1 MLLKIKLDINLIMII
16 QNNNYNNENFNE
28 YFKYWDFELS
38 NFQKWAIQGIIEEKH
53 VVVTAHTG
61 SGKTLPAEFAVR
73 HFTSMKKKVVYTTPI
88 KALSNEKFNDFQKK
102 FPEISFGIITG
113 DIKFNPE
120 ADVLIMTTEC
130 LLNTLYQR
138 KMLEEGSLESKQVEL
153 LFEMDVS
160 IELGCVI
167 FDEIHYINDPDRGH
181 VWEETIMILPNHV
194 QIIGLSAT
202 IHKPEKLCN
211 WIEKTKKKPV
221 WLCPN
226 EKRVVPLTH
235 YSFLTLPQS
244 TLEKFP
250 KEIKNLIEDNNF
262 YENGIVL
269 KNKDF
274 DDITYS
280 KINKVLK
287 YFKQNNIWVDKK
299 FVLNRVVDY
308 LYRNDLM
315 PSICFVFSQKKCEEY
330 ASTITKVLFDSESKV
345 PATMEQ
351 SCRNIM
357 MKLPNYQEYINLPEY
372 VKLVKLLEKGI
383 AYHHAGMATVFREM
397 IEILFSKGHVKL
409 LFATET
415 FSVGINMPT
424 RSVLFTSMKK
434 FSNKGFRFIKSHEYT
449 QMSGRAGRR
458 GIDKKGYVFHL
469 TNFYGIQNSQP
480 PVQTM
485 REIFSSKPAIM
496 ESKFKI
502 NVNIILKLISIG
514 NNNFQT
520 FVDSSLVKDSIDK
533 QINIFKDILISLKKK
548 IKKKKEILKNCI
560 ISIEDME
567 KYKEIEDKI
576 NMVHRKKRKGL
587 LIIMENI
594 KNKSKQFDNNYNLFI
609 SLKETENEILKT
621 QDNLKNVSEYVNN
634 EIGNILQ
641 LLEEEKF
648 IVKEIEK
655 ETKMLTMYNS
665 IEIEKINYKLT
676 ERGQI
681 ASNINELH
689 PLVMANILEKRLLN
703 SFEPIE
709 IASILSIFTHVK
721 LSDENNIHNKNDLNL
736 SKKIIN
742 AIENIEKEHKYF
754 YDKQLIMKLEDIQS
768 EYLDGIHYNLCDF
781 MNDWFKHCNNPQ
793 DCYKY
798 ISEMKLYGMSL
809 GKIIKSILKINNIVD
824 EIEKVSLIQN
834 NFELIE
840 KMKIVREKTLK
851 FIVTNQSLYL

>member
-1 MLLKIKLDINLIMII
+1 MTVICDKPYDKE
-16 QNNNYNNENFNE
+16 NNA
-28 YFKYWDFELS
+28 FKAWTFELS
-38 NFQKWAIQGIIEEKH
+38 NFQKYALESIQSGNNTII
-53 VVVTAHTG
+53 TAHTG
-61 SGKTLPAEFAVR
+61 SGKTLPAEFAIR
-73 HFTSMKKKVVYTTPI
+73 YFKDKGKKSIYTTPI

-138 KMLEEGSLESKQVEL
+138 KMIEEGSLESKQVEL
-153 LFEMDVS
+153 LFEMDIS

-167 FDEIHYINDPDRGH
+167 FDEVHYINDPDRGH
-181 VWEETIMILPNHV
+181 VWEESIMMIPNHV

-211 WIEKTKKKPV
+211 WIEKIKKKPV

-235 YSFLTLPQS
+235 YSFLTLPPS

-262 YENGIVL
+262 YENGIIL
-269 KNKDF
+269 KNPDF

-299 FVLNRVVDY
+299 FVLNRIVDY
-308 LYRNDLM
+308 LYRKDLM

-345 PATMEQ
+345 PSTMEQ

-397 IEILFSKGHVKL
+397 IEILFSKGYIKL

-458 GIDKKGYVFHL
+458 GIDKKGYIFHL

-480 PVQTM
+480 PVQIM

-520 FVDSSLVKDSIDK
+520 FVDSSLVKDSLDK
-533 QINIFKDILISLKKK
+533 QINIFKDILISLKEKVK
-548 IKKKKEILKNCI
+548 NKTEMIKNASM
-560 ISIEDME
+560 SIEDME

-576 NMVHRKKRKGL
+576 NIVHRKKRKGL
-587 LIIMENI
+587 LFEMKNI
-594 KNKSKQFDNNYNLFI
+594 KNKSKQFDNNYNLFL
-609 SLKETENEILKT
+609 SMKERENEIFKT
-621 QDNLKNVSEYVNN
+621 QNNLKNVSEYVNN

-641 LLEEEKF
+641 LLEEEHF
-648 IVKEIEK
+648 IVKEN
-655 ETKMLTMYNS
+655 ETNMLTMYNS
-665 IEIEKINYKLT
+665 LEIENYKLT
-676 ERGQI
+676 ERGKI

-709 IASILSIFTHVK
+709 IACILSIFTHVK
-721 LSDENNIHNKNDLNL
+721 LSDENSIHDKNNLNCT
-736 SKKIIN
+736 KKIIN

-754 YDKQLIMKLEDIQS
+754 YDKQLNMNLEDIQS

-781 MNDWFKHCNNPQ
+781 MTNWFEHCNNPQ

-840 KMKIVREKTLK
+840 KMKIIREKTLK